1 MTPTPRLGAF
11 VVLGSILSGCAQ
23 PEPELVEPT
32 PGLFAFTGARLI
44 LGTQDAVIEDGVLVI
59 RDGSIT
65 AVGTLDATE
74 VPVDAALID
83 VSGKTIMPGMI
94 NAHGHVNN
102 VRGLESDPAF
112 YTEEHV
118 ERQLA
123 VYARYG
129 VTTVLSLGSGGEAGI
144 AVRDRQTHSTEHAR
158 LYLSGPVVTGDSPEK
173 AIGQV
178 DAVADLGVDMIKIRV
193 DDSLGATEKMSPE
206 IYQAII
212 NRAHARNLRVASH
225 LYYLEDAKGLLNA
238 GTDFIAHSIRDQPID
253 EELISLLLEHDI
265 CYCPTLMREVSTFV
279 YETRPDWFDDPF
291 FLKEVDPAV
300 VHTLESIDYQEEV
313 RSRPSTQVY
322 KEALA
327 MAQRNLKVLADRGVR
342 IAMGTDSG
350 PAARFRGDFEHGELK
365 LMAEAGLSPMQ
376 ILGSA
381 TNEAARCLQVDDKI
395 GTLESGKWADFVVL
409 GANPLENIHNTRSI
423 ESVWIGG
430 RKIQD

>member
-1 MTPTPRLGAF
+1 MTLTPRLGAF
-11 VVLGSILSGCAQ
+11 VVLGSVLSGCAQ
-23 PEPELVEPT
+23 PEPELVAPT

-59 RDGSIT
+59 RDGSIA

-83 VSGKTIMPGMI
+83 VSGKTIMPGII

-178 DAVADLGVDMIKIRV
+178 DAVADLGVVLIKIRV
-193 DDSLGATEKMSPE
+193 DDSLGTAEKMSP
-206 IYQAII
+206 
-212 NRAHARNLRVASH
+212 
-225 LYYLEDAKGLLNA
+225 
-238 GTDFIAHSIRDQPID
+238 
-253 EELISLLLEHDI
+253 
-265 CYCPTLMREVSTFV
+265 
-279 YETRPDWFDDPF
+279 
-291 FLKEVDPAV
+291 
-300 VHTLESIDYQEEV
+300 
-313 RSRPSTQVY
+313 
-322 KEALA
+322 
-327 MAQRNLKVLADRGVR
+327 
-342 IAMGTDSG
+342 
-350 PAARFRGDFEHGELK
+350 
-365 LMAEAGLSPMQ
+365 
-376 ILGSA
+376 
-381 TNEAARCLQVDDKI
+381 
-395 GTLESGKWADFVVL
+395 
-409 GANPLENIHNTRSI
+409 
-423 ESVWIGG
+423 
-430 RKIQD
+430 